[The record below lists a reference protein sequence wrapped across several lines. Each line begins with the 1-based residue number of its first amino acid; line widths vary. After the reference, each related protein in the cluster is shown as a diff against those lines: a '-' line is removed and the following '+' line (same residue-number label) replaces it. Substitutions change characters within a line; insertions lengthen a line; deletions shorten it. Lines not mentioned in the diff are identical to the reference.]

1 MFSIQSCPLPDN
13 ALLNQYAD
21 SGAYTD
27 CYRTEI
33 SGTVMHADY
42 VNAFYTTWLFK
53 LERLILKLVVLKPSS
68 DIQARQLADGN
79 TDSFSAWQ
87 VEGRYENQ
95 LLLSDFQGRTKS
107 WLMVVPIDDESHK
120 KTLLFFGSAVT
131 RKQNSEANKAPPGF
145 VFSALL
151 RFHKIYSVLLLYS
164 AKSNLLHGKLS
175 PHNSTG

>member
-1 MFSIQSCPLPDN
+1 MFSIERCRLPDN
-13 ALLNQYAD
+13 ALLNQYVD

-33 SGTVMHADY
+33 TGTVKHADY

-53 LERLILKLVVLKPSS
+53 LERLILDLVLSKPSS

-87 VEGRYENQ
+87 VEKSCENQ

-107 WLMVVPIDDESHK
+107 WLMVLPADVESHK
-120 KTLLFFGSAVT
+120 KTILFFGSAVT
-131 RKQNSEANKAPPGF
+131 RKQNTRTAKSLPGF
-145 VFSALL
+145 VFSLL
-151 RFHKIYSVLLLYS
+151 LGFHKIYSVLLLHS
-164 AKSNLLHGKLS
+164 AKLKLS
-175 PHNSTG
+175 RR